1 MASADGRFNRI
12 RHVAPV
18 CPISF
23 LFSSLPFLSIPLPF
37 LLNPATGSLWERCKL
52 PQRVGSVWS
61 PPNAFV
67 QYLVHIC
74 PFRWGW
80 SLVVCVLK
88 ENFTNN
94 PFVSSVPGHP
104 VIPMIRLA
112 TPMCEAHYKSP
123 MMMMM
128 MMMRVVACSL
138 SELSGSVPHH
148 RELLPAVRPARAQNK
163 AARLHS
169 HRQDTPA
176 SRLQA
181 RSQPLYE
188 YASSRIVYYCTC
200 ICRPLYWST

>member
-1 MASADGRFNRI
+1 MDGSVVSATWRQCALSPF
-12 RHVAPV
+12 
-18 CPISF
+18 
-23 LFSSLPFLSIPLPF
+23 FSPPFLSSPF
-37 LLNPATGSLWERCKL
+37 LSPSSLIQLQGVCGSAASFLS
-52 PQRVGSVWS
+52 GSVWS